1 MTFKSG
7 LFGALLAVVGASYL
21 ASNPAKADLGS
32 ADITGPSGDTSSGQT
47 YQARCGQSQKNAL
60 LALRMER

>member
-21 ASNPAKADLGS
+21 ATNPAKADLGS
-32 ADITGPSGDTSSGQT
+32 ADITGPSSAFDWEVLFKTMSG
-47 YQARCGQSQKNAL
+47 SL
-60 LALRMER
+60 MP